1 MSAYRI
7 LVIDDD
13 REVRSSLVELIEAA
27 GWSARPLARAVE
39 AQRWIHQFSP
49 DVILSDLRMPE
60 MTGLELLEQLHTQ
73 AAPPVVLISA

>member
-13 REVRSSLVELIEAA
+13 QEVRSSLVELIEAA

-39 AQRWIHQFSP
+39 AERWIHQFSP

-60 MTGLELLEQLHTQ
+60 MTGLELLEQLHAK
-73 AAPPVVLISA
+73 AAPPV